1 MQLVGALGTGGAMTR
16 ILLAAAVALALSPGL
31 GAAQRASQDSSPR
44 IAAAVNG
51 AIVLFRSD
59 GGGRTA
65 LTRGG
70 LDSSPVV
77 SPDGSLIAF
86 LRTPVVPPPQ
96 PGMPGPPMQQV
107 MLASPNGQHGYDIT
121 VFSQRFFLSSLR
133 QAIAWE
139 PGGHAPGLA
148 WYDGNTVQYRRAS
161 GNQRTVLQVGPA
173 SPTDGTGSITFASD
187 DTTIAAPAA
196 PPHAGATPAR
206 TLRIAVSHFNGGQR
220 IITVHFRSGILS
232 NGDPHRGSVP
242 VGDGLTYTDSRF
254 PSRLH
259 TLEFPTVAMGA
270 GYQVTG
276 LFLVSDRGGTARMA
290 LGNGHGVHGVPPFG
304 PTLEGATHFQYAPN
318 RKYIATDPNN
328 SLWISGQVARPFRI
342 PIPHAGSCVLA
353 QWTWLSDSSGL
364 AYVTTC
370 TVGGSNPLR
379 YRLTLGTVSLKGGKP
394 AVLDTIES
402 RNPQAIDLAPAY
414 RCVGCG

>member
-1 MQLVGALGTGGAMTR
+1 MKR

-31 GAAQRASQDSSPR
+31 GAAQRASLDSSPR

-59 GGGRTA
+59 RGGRTT
-65 LTRGG
+65 LTHSGI
-70 LDSSPVV
+70 DSSPVA
-77 SPDGSLIAF
+77 SSDGSLIAF
-86 LRTPVVPPPQ
+86 LRTPSTPPQ
-96 PGMPGPPMQQV
+96 PGMPGPRRHQV
-107 MLASPNGQHGYDIT
+107 MLASPNDQNGYDIT
-121 VFSQRFFLSSLR
+121 VFSQRFFLSSPR

-161 GNQRTVLQVGPA
+161 GNQRTVLQVGPV
-173 SPTDGTGSITFASD
+173 SPTAGAGSITFASD
-187 DTTIAAPAA
+187 DTAIAAPVA
-196 PPHAGATPAR
+196 PPRAGSTPAR
-206 TLRIAVSHFNGGQR
+206 TLRIAVSRLYGGQR
-220 IITVHFRSGILS
+220 TITVLFRSRILS
-232 NGDPHRGSVP
+232 NGNPHRGSVP

-304 PTLEGATHFQYAPN
+304 PALEGATHFQYAPN

-342 PIPHAGSCVLA
+342 PIPHAGSCVLS

>member
-1 MQLVGALGTGGAMTR
+1 MKRA
-16 ILLAAAVALALSPGL
+16 LLAAAVALALSPGL
-31 GAAQRASQDSSPR
+31 SAAQRASRDSSPR

-51 AIVLFRSD
+51 AIVLFRPD
-59 GGGRTA
+59 GGQRTT

-86 LRTPVVPPPQ
+86 LRTPTTSRQFGSPVPRVH
-96 PGMPGPPMQQV
+96 QV
-107 MLASPNGQHGYDIT
+107 MLASPNGQIGYDIT
-121 VFSQRFFLSSLR
+121 VFSQRAALSSPRR

-148 WYDGNTVQYRRAS
+148 WYDGATVQYRRAS

-187 DTTIAAPAA
+187 DTTIAAPVA
-196 PPHAGATPAR
+196 PPHAGSTPAR
-206 TLRIAVSHFNGGQR
+206 TLRIAVWHFYGGQR
-220 IITVHFRSGILS
+220 TITVHFRSGILS
-232 NGDPHRGSVP
+232 TGDLHRGSVP

-259 TLEFPTVAMGA
+259 TLEFPTVAMGT
-270 GYQVTG
+270 GHQLTG
-276 LFLVSDRGGTARMA
+276 LFVVPDRGGITRMA
-290 LGNGHGVHGVPPFG
+290 IGNGHGVHDVPPFG
-304 PTLEGATHFQYAPN
+304 PALEGATHFQYAPN

-328 SLWISGQVARPFRI
+328 SLWISGQVARPLRI

-364 AYVTTC
+364 AYVTAC
-370 TVGGSNPLR
+370 TVAGSSPLR
-379 YRLTLGTVSLKGGKP
+379 YRLTLGAVSLKGGKP
-394 AVLDTIES
+394 AMLDTLES

-414 RCVGCG
+414 RCVGFG